1 LGVCID
7 DEEQDGEIEFK
18 LKKSTIGAAVAG
30 KVYVT
35 EDHLFIHVL
44 FIFIWYNVGGL
55 IGTVILGPF
64 IGLLLAVGAGYTA

>member
-1 LGVCID
+1 MIQVSVPMTAYPGGYIDVCID

-30 KVYVT
+30 KVYDT

-44 FIFIWYNVGGL
+44 LSSSGIM
-55 IGTVILGPF
+55 
-64 IGLLLAVGAGYTA
+64 